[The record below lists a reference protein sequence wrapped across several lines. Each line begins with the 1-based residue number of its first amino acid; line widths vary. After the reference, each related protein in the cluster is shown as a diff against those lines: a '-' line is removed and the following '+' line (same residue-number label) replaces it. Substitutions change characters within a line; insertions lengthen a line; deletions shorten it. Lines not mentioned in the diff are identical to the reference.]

1 MRIHSPQITGSAAN
15 TNIILTTVTSS
26 ISVLSASFASTA
38 SYWSGS
44 IINAASASYW
54 SGSIINA
61 ATASYILNAVSASYV
76 LNAISSSFASTAS
89 FANNFTVGGTLTAQT
104 INVQTITSSIDYVT
118 GSSINGSLLSNTH
131 QFTGST
137 SITGSLTVNNSN
149 VILANQTSS
158 MSVATAS
165 YALNVPVTASYA
177 NNSDLLDGKDST
189 IFATT
194 GSNVFVGDQTVTGSI
209 SILDVGS
216 SLVIEGN
223 AFDQSSFSSPNGAI
237 ILTPGLYG
245 VQINGANPDLTVNG
259 NITNTGANS
268 SLTGS
273 LFGTAS
279 YALQANSAS
288 YALTASY
295 LNPITNS
302 YVILSQV
309 SQSLNFVDDD
319 AAAAGGVPLGGLYRN
334 GNFILIRV
342 GGSPGLFSGTVVMGY
357 SNNCQADVPG
367 TFAVTGNGTTF
378 CNSTELTNATFTGIP
393 SNISLYISYG
403 GQTYSVLTNG
413 STTLTVTS
421 TCSSCP

>member
-15 TNIILTTVTSS
+15 TNIVLTTITSS

-76 LNAISSSFASTAS
+76 LNAISSSFAETAS

-104 INVQTITSSIDYVT
+104 INVQTITSSIDFVT

-131 QFTGST
+131 QITGST
-137 SITGSLTVNNSN
+137 SITGSLAVNGSN
-149 VILANQTSS
+149 VILTNQTSS

-165 YALNVPVTASYA
+165 YWSGSIINAASASYW
-177 NNSDLLDGKDST
+177 S
-189 IFATT
+189 
-194 GSNVFVGDQTVTGSI
+194 GSI
-209 SILDVGS
+209 L
-216 SLVIEGN
+216 N
-223 AFDQSSFSSPNGAI
+223 A
-237 ILTPGLYG
+237 T
-245 VQINGANPDLTVNG
+245 
-259 NITNTGANS
+259 
-268 SLTGS
+268 
-273 LFGTAS
+273 
-279 YALQANSAS
+279 SAS

-319 AAAAGGVPLGGLYRN
+319 AAAVGGVPLGGLYRN

-342 GGSPGLFSGTVVMGY
+342 GGSEGPFYYEIEGYQTCGGSLTYGPIIVLSTVPVIVGKWFTMPPIIYPFPLYLNVLSTAVPTEGAIDFSSFFT
-357 SNNCQADVPG
+357 NPRDTC
-367 TFAVTGNGTTF
+367 AV
-378 CNSTELTNATFTGIP
+378 
-393 SNISLYISYG
+393 
-403 GQTYSVLTNG
+403 
-413 STTLTVTS
+413 
-421 TCSSCP
+421 